1 MPTANPAQQGFLE
14 PLRDEVLEVM
24 QGLFALDKE
33 DMALLSEVKLGVLRS
48 NATQR
53 HGATRWQRL
62 PDGSLN
68 LEVVDLHPALLVKAW
83 RAYALFVLYHE
94 FIHVLGH
101 RAHDATFR
109 NLERLWPDQ
118 TAAQQGKDFTHD
130 RRLARA
136 RWHWVCPTCEQRYPR
151 QRRGSGR
158 FLCKA
163 CKTVLIDVPVKDI
176 Q

>member
-1 MPTANPAQQGFLE
+1 MEAAERFVRRVAASLWPSRRTSATIVGPEAGFMPTANPAQQGFLE

-68 LEVVDLHPALLVKAW
+68 LELVDLHPALLVKAW
-83 RAYALFVLYHE
+83 RDYALFVLYHE

-101 RAHDATFR
+101 
-109 NLERLWPDQ
+109 
-118 TAAQQGKDFTHD
+118 
-130 RRLARA
+130 
-136 RWHWVCPTCEQRYPR
+136 VPTMQRF
-151 QRRGSGR
+151 G
-158 FLCKA
+158 
-163 CKTVLIDVPVKDI
+163 T
-176 Q
+176 